1 MKNTLAAIVLIIAIS
16 APIIYLT
23 HRQVADRVEQ
33 SMRADIGVLCGNG
46 YDEYCY
52 VTTVWKD
59 REIIKSWYDNP
70 NTITDSIK
78 NARIKEGL
86 RLLNNTK
93 SKTTYK

>member
-1 MKNTLAAIVLIIAIS
+1 MNNTIKAIALIIAIS
-16 APIIYLT
+16 APVLYFT
-23 HRQVADRVEQ
+23 HSRVADRVEQ

-46 YDEYCY
+46 CDGYCY
-52 VTTVWKD
+52 VTIVWKD
-59 REIIKSWYDNP
+59 RDIIKSWYDNP

-86 RLLNNTK
+86 HLLNNTK